1 LTRGERNCAWIEA
14 YCKVPEGK
22 GVGGPLVLRPFQ
34 RKDILTI
41 YDSPTRRAII
51 SRGRKNAKTTFSAL
65 LTLLHLAGPE
75 ARPNSRLYSTALSRD
90 QAALLFEYAAK
101 MVRLSPDLNP
111 VVAIRDTAKELVCPE
126 LGTKYK
132 ALSAESKTAFGL
144 SPVFIVHDEL
154 GQVVGPRSQLYE
166 ALETAT
172 GAQEEPLSIII
183 STQAPTDG
191 DLLSILIDDAK
202 TGADPKVKLIFDAAP
217 LELDPFSDEA
227 IRAANP
233 AFGDFLNET
242 EVREQ
247 AESARRMPAREAAYR
262 NLVLNQRVNAYS
274 PFIARATWDACGGAV
289 SDDVFA
295 NHPVYAGLDLSGR
308 NDLTALVLVARD
320 DAAVWHVKSLFWTPE
335 VGLADRAHRD
345 RVPYDKWAKDG
356 HLLLTPGASVDFSF
370 VAQRLMELQGEMDL
384 RAIAYDR
391 YRMDYLL
398 AEMKAIGL
406 EHTVMQKLDGTEL
419 PQGLV
424 MVKHGQGFYDMPPAL
439 DGVEAELLNKRI
451 RHGSHPV
458 LNWNAANAVAEKN
471 AAGERKLEKS
481 KSTGR
486 IDGIVALCMAMRVGL
501 TYSIGEEYVS
511 GGLVAL

>member
-1 LTRGERNCAWIEA
+1 
-14 YCKVPEGK
+14 VPEGR
-22 GVGGPLVLRPFQ
+22 GVGEPLVLRPFQ

-274 PFIARATWDACGGAV
+274 PFIARAVWDACGAAV
-289 SDDVFA
+289 DDDVFTS
-295 NHPVYAGLDLSGR
+295 NQVFAGLDLSGR
-308 NDLTALVLVARD
+308 NDLTALVLVARAPD
-320 DAAVWHVKSLFWTPE
+320 AVWHVRSYFWTPE
-335 VGLADRAHRD
+335 IGLKDRAHRD
-345 RVPYDKWAKDG
+345 RVPYDKWAADG

-370 VAQRLMELQGEMDL
+370 VAQRLMELRSEMDL

-406 EHTVMQKLDGTEL
+406 DHTVMQKLDGSEL

-501 TYSIGEEYVS
+501 TYSIGEEYVT

>member
-1 LTRGERNCAWIEA
+1 
-14 YCKVPEGK
+14 
-22 GVGGPLVLRPFQ
+22 
-34 RKDILTI
+34 
-41 YDSPTRRAII
+41 
-51 SRGRKNAKTTFSAL
+51 
-65 LTLLHLAGPE
+65 
-75 ARPNSRLYSTALSRD
+75 
-90 QAALLFEYAAK
+90 
-101 MVRLSPDLNP
+101 
-111 VVAIRDTAKELVCPE
+111 
-126 LGTKYK
+126 
-132 ALSAESKTAFGL
+132 
-144 SPVFIVHDEL
+144 
-154 GQVVGPRSQLYE
+154 
-166 ALETAT
+166 LETAT

-202 TGADPKVKLIFDAAP
+202 TGADPKVKLILDTAP
-217 LELDPFSDEA
+217 VDLDPFSDEA

-274 PFIARATWDACGGAV
+274 PFIARAVWDACNAAV
-289 SDDVFA
+289 SDEVFA
-295 NHPVYAGLDLSGR
+295 TKPVYAGLDLSGR

-320 DAAVWHVKSLFWTPE
+320 DDSIWHVRSYFWTPE

-345 RVPYDKWAKDG
+345 RVPYDRWAKDG

-370 VAQRLMELQGEMDL
+370 VAQRLAELRSEMDL

-398 AEMKAIGL
+398 AEMKSIGL
-406 EHTVMQKLDGTEL
+406 EHSILQKLDGSEL
-419 PQGLV
+419 PGGLV

-439 DGVEAELLNKRI
+439 DGVEAELLNKRM
-451 RHGSHPV
+451 RHGGHPV

-471 AAGERKLEKS
+471 AAGERKLEKN

-501 TYSIGEEYVS
+501 TYSISEEYIS
-511 GGLVAL
+511 GRLVAL